1 VSELEAPRPQT
12 WRLVV
17 ARILVVLGVLL
28 LVVTILA
35 SYIRYQAFDDDTFDE
50 TASELIANDAV
61 RSQVAAASVEALF
74 NNVDVQASLEER
86 LPPDQQRLAGPITAG
101 LRELADRIAAEMLE
115 RPRIQALWRESVHV
129 AHDELVAILRNETRV
144 FRVQDKAVVLDLR
157 PLILRLGERL
167 AFVSN
172 LADQLPE
179 DAGVVRVMDADQL
192 DRAQDITSLFENV
205 AAWIWVVP
213 LLLWAIAIWLA
224 RGRRRIEVRAI
235 AIGIVVAGVLVLVV
249 RSLAGD
255 YVVDNLVT
263 TTSVKDAAGQAWD
276 IVTDLLADGAWSA
289 IAVGMVALVGV
300 WLAGPRSSGTAA
312 RRWLAPVLARPGL
325 TYGILALLLLLFIW
339 WGPFAQARRPLYLTV
354 TGLLLVA
361 GVEVLRRATV
371 REFPDAA
378 ATEPREL
385 LRPLARLRPGHGSG
399 VATPAPSTPAT
410 PTPSTPETSLDQL
423 ERLAAL
429 HQQGVLSDEELAA
442 AKARI
447 LG

>member
-1 VSELEAPRPQT
+1 MSETAASRPQT

-50 TASELIANDAV
+50 TASELIANEAV
-61 RSQVAAASVEALF
+61 RNQVATASVEALF
-74 NNVDVQASLEER
+74 NNVDVQADLEQR

-101 LRELADRIAAEMLE
+101 LRELAERIAAQMLE

-157 PLILRLGERL
+157 PLLLRLGERL

-172 LADQLPE
+172 LADRLPE
-179 DAGVVRVMDADQL
+179 DAGVIRVMDADQL
-192 DRAQDITSLFENV
+192 DRAQDITSLFENI

-213 LLLWAIAIWLA
+213 FLLWAIAIWLA

-276 IVTDLLADGAWSA
+276 IVTNLLADGAWST
-289 IAVGMVALVGV
+289 IAVGIVALVGV

-312 RRWLAPVLARPGL
+312 RRWLAPVLARAGL
-325 TYGILALLLLLFIW
+325 TYGILALLFLLFIW

-354 TGLLLVA
+354 TGLLLIA
-361 GVEVLRRATV
+361 GVEMLRRLTV

-378 ATEPREL
+378 QAEPREM
-385 LRPLARLRPGHGSG
+385 LRPLGRLRPGS
-399 VATPAPSTPAT
+399 AKAAPAASTAD
-410 PTPSTPETSLDQL
+410 TSLDQL

-429 HQQGVLSDEELAA
+429 KAQGVLNDEEVAAEKAKILA
-442 AKARI
+442 
-447 LG
+447 